1 VSGLVTDK
9 RIKQVSRLDSYLI
22 SEVDHH
28 YLFAPNIFQK
38 TKSLGDQRCLRKIPL
53 TPGVIIEPLI
63 RASET
68 TCAPNVFHTIPCIL
82 RFPLQVIGELIYRLS
97 EHHSPIKRKT
107 E

>member
-38 TKSLGDQRCLRKIPL
+38 TKSLGDQRCLRKPLLRPVLSSNHWFGLPKPHVHQMCSIPF
-53 TPGVIIEPLI
+53 
-63 RASET
+63 RA
-68 TCAPNVFHTIPCIL
+68 F
-82 RFPLQVIGELIYRLS
+82 
-97 EHHSPIKRKT
+97 
-107 E
+107 